1 MEGEPVKLVGTYLS
15 PFSRRVAASLISR
28 GISYTHEDVNGYLS
42 PEKARALNPVGKV
55 PVLILD
61 DGEAII
67 DSGAILDHLNEV
79 CRPEQALIPPSGRAR
94 RAVLRASA
102 IATTIYE
109 QSTARYFEERRPGGG
124 VLAELIERYR
134 QQTIG
139 GLKALEEASRPAGP
153 IAAGHLNLATISA
166 VVAVDYVR
174 ITHAD
179 LDPARLA
186 PALSSIVSDLA
197 EKPPFART
205 RPPIP

>member
-1 MEGEPVKLVGTYLS
+1 MEVRVVKLVGTYLS

-28 GISYTHEDVNGYLS
+28 DIFYTLEDVNGYLS

-79 CRPEQALIPPSGRAR
+79 CRPEQALIPPLGRAR

-109 QSTARYFEERRPGGG
+109 QSTARFFEERRPVGS
-124 VLAELIERYR
+124 VLPELIERYR

-139 GLKALEEASRPAGP
+139 GLKALEEASRPGGP

-179 LDPARLA
+179 LDPGRLA
-186 PALSSIVSDLA
+186 PALSSIVSNLA
-197 EKPPFART
+197 DKPPFALT
-205 RPPIP
+205 RPPIS

>member
-1 MEGEPVKLVGTYLS
+1 MKLVGTYLS
-15 PFSRRVAASLISR
+15 PFSRRVAATLISR

-61 DGEAII
+61 DGEALI
-67 DSGAILDHLNEV
+67 DSGAILDHLNEL
-79 CRPEQALIPPSGRAR
+79 CRPERALIPPSGRTR

-109 QSTARYFEERRPGGG
+109 QSTARYFEERRPGDS
-124 VLAELIERYR
+124 VLPELIERYR

-153 IAAGHLNLATISA
+153 IAAGNLNLATISA
-166 VVAVDYVR
+166 VVAIDYVR

-186 PALSSIVSDLA
+186 PALSSIAADLA

-205 RPPIP
+205 RPPTA